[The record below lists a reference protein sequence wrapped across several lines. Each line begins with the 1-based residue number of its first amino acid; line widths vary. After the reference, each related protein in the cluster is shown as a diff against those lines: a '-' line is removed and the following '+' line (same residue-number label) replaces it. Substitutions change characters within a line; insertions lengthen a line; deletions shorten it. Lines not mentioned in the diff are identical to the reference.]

1 MPRKA
6 VEGGSGKRFPLNMKT
21 TLAVRS
27 RLEAAA
33 AESGR
38 SLTAEVEYRLE
49 RSFDLPAFAED
60 VASQVVR
67 KLKGTA
73 DG

>member
-1 MPRKA
+1 LRAAIEAKA
-6 VEGGSGKRFPLNMKT
+6 E
-21 TLAVRS
+21 
-27 RLEAAA
+27 
-33 AESGR
+33 ESGR
-38 SLTAEVEYRLE
+38 SLNAEMVRRLERSVEDETEHRLE

>member
-1 MPRKA
+1 MAIKA
-6 VEGGSGKRFPLNMKT
+6 ADRIGKLHPLNVRT
-21 TLAVRS
+21 TKDLRQK
-27 RLEAAA
+27 LEAAA
-33 AESGR
+33 SQSGR
-38 SLTAEVEYRLE
+38 SLTAELEYRLE